1 MKEPLERAAAPQVRL
16 GYWIA
21 LFVGVLVIAAFL
33 FPGAVAIVGV
43 ILALPIIIFLHELA
57 HFVTAKPFPNNPD
70 PYEFGSKLFFEWS
83 AKAEPYLKASGLK

>member
-1 MKEPLERAAAPQVRL
+1 MKEPLERAAVPQVRL

-43 ILALPIIIFLHELA
+43 ILALPIIIFLHELGA
-57 HFVTAKPFPNNPD
+57 LRHGQALGHEGHRVLRRVRAAPVVD
-70 PYEFGSKLFFEWS
+70 
-83 AKAEPYLKASGLK
+83 AEG